1 MKSIGARITF
11 WFVLSVTLTLACL
24 FVVGY
29 QLLQNYVIHDLVN
42 ATEFQQIK
50 ARLGSDYSSL
60 NPEIINE
67 RIRQT
72 TENASVLFYISID
85 SHGHDNL
92 FRSRNLAGN
101 PLPDVKGKRVFNG
114 TMPDIGELRIA
125 EFVLPPFD
133 VSIGTS
139 MGQVRR
145 SMVAYTQVSLA
156 LLLSMILASIMIGLG
171 LSRLMLRPV
180 RLIGETANRIRSD
193 NLTERIGVTGI
204 DDEISELAR
213 LLNQMFDRL
222 ESSFNQVRQ
231 FSAEVSHE
239 LKTPLSLVQ
248 LHAEKLLGDGR
259 LSPAQEDSVQIQLE
273 ELARI
278 NQMVDELLFLSRAE
292 AQGVRMNLLVQDPHH
307 FLQNFEQD
315 VLALTEH
322 RGHRLRYTHHG
333 QGQVAFEERWLRQVV
348 LNVLSNA
355 LRASPP
361 GGLITLRSE
370 FVPRY
375 WRVSIED
382 EGPGLSREQCERA
395 FERFVR
401 FNQTGTED
409 RGSGLG
415 LAICRSIIQL
425 HSGRIHAEAGSG
437 GKGLRV
443 VFEIPVSESRETN
456 WSPGTT
462 ARGRDS

>member
-11 WFVLSVTLTLACL
+11 WFLLSVTLTLACL
-24 FVVGY
+24 FIIGY
-29 QLLQNYVIHDLVN
+29 HLLQNYLTHDLDLLN

-50 ARLGSDYSSL
+50 ARLGSDYASL
-60 NPEIINE
+60 DRTIINE

-85 SHGHDNL
+85 SRAYGNL
-92 FRSRNLAGN
+92 FRSKNLAGN
-101 PLPDVKGKRVFNG
+101 PLPDVRGKRLFSG
-114 TMPDIGELRIA
+114 TIPGIGEVRVA
-125 EFVLPPFD
+125 EFALPPFD

-139 MGQVRR
+139 MGQERR
-145 SMVAYTQVSLA
+145 TMVAYTEVSLA
-156 LLLSMILASIMIGLG
+156 LLLGMMLPGIAIGLG

-180 RLIGETANRIRSD
+180 RMIGETANRIRSD
-193 NLTERIGVTGI
+193 NLTERIRVIGI
-204 DDEISELAR
+204 DDEMSELAR

-222 ESSFNQVRQ
+222 ESSFTQVRQ

-239 LKTPLSLVQ
+239 LKTPLSLVR
-248 LHAEKLLGDGR
+248 LHAEKLLVDGT
-259 LSPAQEDSVQIQLE
+259 LSQAQEDAVLVQLE
-273 ELARI
+273 ELARV

-292 AQGVRMNLLVQDPHH
+292 AQGIRMSLLVQDPHQ
-307 FLQNFEQD
+307 FLRNFEQD
-315 VLALTEH
+315 VCALTEH
-322 RGHRLRYTHHG
+322 QGRRLQCTLHG
-333 QGQVAFEERWLRQVV
+333 QGRVAFEERWLRQVV
-348 LNVLSNA
+348 LNILTNA

-401 FNQTGTED
+401 FNQNGTED

-425 HSGRIHAEAGSG
+425 HNGRIYAESATG
-437 GKGLRV
+437 GVGLRV
-443 VFEIPVSESRETN
+443 VFEIPSSHQDVVERTVHRTHSNT
-456 WSPGTT
+456 
-462 ARGRDS
+462 

>member
-11 WFVLSVTLTLACL
+11 WFLLSVTFTLACL
-24 FVVGY
+24 LIAGY
-29 QLLQNYVIHDLVN
+29 QLLQSYVIHDLDLLN
-42 ATEFQQIK
+42 TTEFQQIK
-50 ARLGSDYSSL
+50 QRLGSDYPAL
-60 NPEIINE
+60 TPTIINE

-72 TENASVLFYISID
+72 TENESVLFYISID
-85 SHGHDNL
+85 SREDGNL
-92 FRSRNLAGN
+92 FHSKNLAGN
-101 PLPDVKGKRVFNG
+101 TLPDVKGKRFFSG
-114 TMPDIGELRIA
+114 TVPGIGEVRVA
-125 EFVLPPFD
+125 EFKMSPFD

-139 MGQVRR
+139 MTQVRR
-145 SMVAYTQVSLA
+145 TMVAYTEVSLA
-156 LLLSMILASIMIGLG
+156 LLLGMMLPSIAIGLG

-193 NLTERIGVTGI
+193 NLAERISVIGI

-222 ESSFNQVRQ
+222 ESSFNQVRE

-248 LHAEKLLGDGR
+248 LHAEKLLVDGS

-273 ELARI
+273 ELARV

-292 AQGVRMNLLVQDPHH
+292 AQGVHMNLQVQDPHA

-315 VLALTEH
+315 ALALTEH
-322 RGHRLRYTHHG
+322 HGHRLRYTHHG
-333 QGQVAFEERWLRQVV
+333 QGQVAFEGRWLRQVV
-348 LNVLSNA
+348 LNILTNA

-370 FVPRY
+370 FVPRF

-382 EGPGLSREQCERA
+382 EGPGLSPEQCERA

-401 FNQTGTED
+401 FTPGGADD

-415 LAICRSIIQL
+415 LAICRSIIHL
-425 HSGRIHAEAGSG
+425 HNGEIYAEPAVGHD
-437 GKGLRV
+437 GLRV
-443 VFEIPVSESRETN
+443 IFEIP
-456 WSPGTT
+456 
-462 ARGRDS
+462 AQ